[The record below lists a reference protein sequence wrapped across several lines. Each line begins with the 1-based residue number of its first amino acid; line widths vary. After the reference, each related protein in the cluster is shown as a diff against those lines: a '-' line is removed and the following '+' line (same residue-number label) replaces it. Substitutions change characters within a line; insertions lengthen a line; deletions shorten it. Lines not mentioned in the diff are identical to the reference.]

1 MELKKTPLYQKHID
15 NHARIVDF
23 GGWSMPIE
31 YESILKEAK
40 ATRTSCGLF
49 DASHMGEIKIK
60 GKGALSFLQK
70 LTPNDISLT
79 TKGQLQYNVFLNNN
93 GGIIDDLM
101 VYNLGGDYLCI
112 VNASNTD
119 KVYKWLKEKEDN
131 TVQIVDE
138 SQDTS
143 LLSLQGPSASGVMA
157 EVFGKSIPDI
167 KYMHFIEKEF
177 SAEDGQGGSA
187 SGGRG
192 KSIIISRSGYTGEDG
207 FEIYSANSD
216 IVFIWDKILESGRKA
231 NLALCGLGAR
241 DILRIEAGYPL
252 YGHEI
257 NDETNPLEA
266 SLDWVVKFNK
276 EFIAKERL
284 LAVKEKGITRK
295 RVGFIMQDRA
305 PARQSYEVYH
315 DTKLVGF
322 VTSGTYSPNLE
333 KFIGMAYVDITCVK
347 AQTPI
352 EIKIRDK
359 FYKAKITK
367 FNFITATAAKK

>member
-284 LAVKEKGITRK
+284 LAVKEKALP
-295 RVGFIMQDRA
+295 VNA
-305 PARQSYEVYH
+305 
-315 DTKLVGF
+315 
-322 VTSGTYSPNLE
+322 
-333 KFIGMAYVDITCVK
+333 
-347 AQTPI
+347 
-352 EIKIRDK
+352 
-359 FYKAKITK
+359 
-367 FNFITATAAKK
+367 